1 MPNGNHLDLS
11 QAETVL
17 HGLTPTMNLSVGGQW
32 IPAADLLAAPSI
44 VAALV
49 AEHARIRSISVPR
62 HAASLFFQ
70 RYCHRLCSATL
81 GVWVLTGMAL
91 DASARQV
98 SVQIR
103 DGSPA
108 GVQFT
113 GRLRPTHTPEDLVS
127 GLVEEHLLPLA
138 AQLQGAARLSQPQ
151 TWGNIAAALGMSA
164 RTLSTV
170 RPAAEVLRAVAPVF
184 GTREVLQRLGSCRIL
199 EGPHGPRLFYDRAS
213 CCHWFEIPEG
223 SYCSY
228 CSRLTHEERT
238 CRFIDAMAAE
248 TPTP

>member
-1 MPNGNHLDLS
+1 
-11 QAETVL
+11 
-17 HGLTPTMNLSVGGQW
+17 
-32 IPAADLLAAPSI
+32 
-44 VAALV
+44 
-49 AEHARIRSISVPR
+49 
-62 HAASLFFQ
+62 
-70 RYCHRLCSATL
+70 
-81 GVWVLTGMAL
+81 
-91 DASARQV
+91 
-98 SVQIR
+98 
-103 DGSPA
+103 
-108 GVQFT
+108 
-113 GRLRPTHTPEDLVS
+113 
-127 GLVEEHLLPLA
+127 
-138 AQLQGAARLSQPQ
+138 
-151 TWGNIAAALGMSA
+151 MSA

-248 TPTP
+248 TPKP